1 MSLRQRILCATVLAP
16 LSALVMSTDVF
27 TSADLVRVKV
37 VQTPSPSAGGVARV
51 NTAGFPRASLL
62 RPPFALIA
70 RIRNQSSGTFRFSLI
85 VDGMRV
91 CEPAI
96 DGAGS
101 RRVDCTVTAQ
111 WNQTIE
117 HQISV
122 EGPLT
127 DWTLDYLELAT
138 HYGNTSGATY
148 LLVLPAD
155 SDHYRRPAL
164 GWIVTTFA
172 MIVVAILILP
182 EPEPLP
188 RIILYLYAIAAT
200 TILSLL
206 MAIPCARV
214 VSGYR
219 IVLSAGTLARW
230 LLLLFLPWLWPAGR
244 WLVRAEPLWA
254 DGWIAWSRSVIVAA
268 LVAACY
274 YAVVRARV
282 DDTYGGNYSG
292 LLMVSKQGFNK
303 NPLLNT
309 REDVRDSLVLQDS
322 GYDGQYMY
330 FSAFDPLLRQY
341 KKAPSAYRN
350 VMDAAPYRYG
360 RIGFGLLTFAFSAGQ
375 WQRFP
380 QTMTWLIVFSV
391 FLAALVLARMAQGQ
405 TLSPAL
411 GASVLLVPGFW
422 LSVQSSLPE
431 PIAAAALL
439 GGIFFISQSRWWLAA
454 ALFALSL
461 LVRETGIVAVGCTL
475 VAAMLSGN
483 RRQALAVGAG
493 AAGAVVLWRL
503 YVAWVLFPDWG
514 IEGLLFH
521 PPDLGWPFKGIV
533 DLWRLVARG
542 QYYPGVPELSRAAI
556 TYPLLLVGGFGL
568 AIALVVAT
576 PGATHVA
583 AAVYALIA
591 ISLNLPAIWV
601 HVGNAQRGT
610 YELFLMLALSGV
622 AFRAYPR
629 SIRVGL
635 IVFWTAAALYVFLLG
650 FDAGYIRSVF
660 GLPF

>member
-1 MSLRQRILCATVLAP
+1 MLLRQRILCATVLAP
-16 LSALVMSTDVF
+16 LTALVMSTDAF
-27 TSADLVRVKV
+27 TKADLVRVKV
-37 VQTPSPSAGGVARV
+37 VQTPLRSTDGFARV
-51 NTAGFPRASLL
+51 NTAGFPKANLL

-70 RIRNQSSGTFRFSLI
+70 RIRNESRGIFRFSFV

-91 CEPAI
+91 CERAI

-101 RRVDCTVTAQ
+101 RRVDCAVTGN
-111 WNQTIE
+111 WDQTIG
-117 HQISV
+117 HQVSI
-122 EGPLT
+122 EGPLK
-127 DWTLDYLELAT
+127 DWTLEYLELAT

-155 SDHYRRPAL
+155 SDHYTLPGL
-164 GWIVTTFA
+164 SWIVTTFA
-172 MIVVAILILP
+172 TIVAAILLLP
-182 EPEPLP
+182 RPEPLP
-188 RIILYLYAIAAT
+188 RIVLYLYAVVAT

-206 MAIPCARV
+206 MAIPWARF
-214 VSGYR
+214 VSDYR
-219 IVLSAGTLARW
+219 IALSAGTLNRW
-230 LLLLFLPWLWPAGR
+230 LLFLFLPWLWSAGS
-244 WLVRAEPLWA
+244 WLVRIEPASA
-254 DGWIAWSRSVIVAA
+254 DRWIAWCRAVIVSA
-268 LVAACY
+268 LVVTCY

-282 DDTYGGNYSG
+282 ESSYGGNYSG
-292 LLMVSKQGFNK
+292 LLMISKQGFDK

-322 GYDGQYMY
+322 GYDGQFMY
-330 FSAFDPLLRQY
+330 FSAFDPLLREYQSV
-341 KKAPSAYRN
+341 PSTYRN

-360 RIGFGLLTFAFSAGQ
+360 RIGFGLLTIAFSAGQ

-380 QTMTWLIVFSV
+380 ETMTRLIVFSV
-391 FLAALVLARMAQGQ
+391 FLAALVLARMAQAQ
-405 TLSPAL
+405 ALSPAF

-422 LSVQSSLPE
+422 LSLQSSLPE

-439 GGIFFISQSRWWLAA
+439 GGILFISQSRWWLAA

-483 RRQALAVGAG
+483 RRQALAVGACAVG
-493 AAGAVVLWRL
+493 TVVLWRL

-521 PPDLGWPFKGIV
+521 APDLGWPFEGIV
-533 DLWRLVARG
+533 ELWRVVARG
-542 QYYPGVPELSRAAI
+542 QYYPMVPELSRAAI

-576 PGATHVA
+576 PNATHVA
-583 AAVYALIA
+583 ATVYALIA
-591 ISLNLPAIWV
+591 ISLNFRMIWV

-610 YELFLMLALSGV
+610 YELFVMLALSSV
-622 AFRAYPR
+622 AFRTYAR
-629 SIRVGL
+629 SIRGGL
-635 IVFWTAAALYVFLLG
+635 IVFWTAAALYVFFFS
-650 FDAGYIRSVF
+650 FDAGYIRSVLAF
-660 GLPF
+660 PF

>member
-1 MSLRQRILCATVLAP
+1 
-16 LSALVMSTDVF
+16 MSTDVF

-322 GYDGQYMY
+322 GYDGQFMY
-330 FSAFDPLLRQY
+330 FSAFDPLLRQF
-341 KKAPSAYRN
+341 KNAPSTYRN

-360 RIGFGLLTFAFSAGQ
+360 RIGFGLLTIAFSAGQ

-380 QTMTWLIVFSV
+380 ETMTRLIVIAV
-391 FLAALVLARMAQGQ
+391 FLAALLLARMAQGQ
-405 TLSPAL
+405 TLSPAF
-411 GASVLLVPGFW
+411 GALVLLIPGFW
-422 LSVQSSLPE
+422 LSLQSSLPE

-439 GGIFFISQSRWWLAA
+439 GGMLFISQSRWWLAA

-475 VAAMLSGN
+475 VAGTLSGN
-483 RRQALAVGAG
+483 RRQALAVGAC
-493 AAGAVVLWRL
+493 AVGAVVLWRL

-521 PPDLGWPFKGIV
+521 APDLGWPFEGIV
-533 DLWRLVARG
+533 ELWRLVARG
-542 QYYPGVPELSRAAI
+542 QYYPSVPELSRAAI

-568 AIALVVAT
+568 AIALVVAW
-576 PGATHVA
+576 PNATHVA
-583 AAVYALIA
+583 ATVYALIA
-591 ISLNLPAIWV
+591 ISLNFRMIWV

-610 YELFLMLALSGV
+610 YELFVMLALSSV
-622 AFRAYPR
+622 AFRTYAR

-635 IVFWTAAALYVFLLG
+635 IVFWTAAALYVFFFG
-650 FDAGYIRSVF
+650 FDAGYIRSVLAF
-660 GLPF
+660 PL